1 MKKLLLLLLATLS
14 VVILSATGLVLNRDS
29 NQMQFLTLH
38 STNQVADINN
48 QIAVVTVT
56 ETFINNHN
64 TLFDARYYFPIQEGA
79 SPTQLR
85 WFWENEWHTA
95 IIAGSPSNPQGGPSN
110 IPAYF
115 TNYVGAFPVVFDFN
129 ANLLPEDSLT
139 VEISYVQMLPYEYGN
154 VSLNLINNYSVI
166 QQSPVISQT
175 FDVSLV
181 SDRTIQSFL
190 TPNFTSTITH
200 SEHHATATA
209 YIPELMADTDFRVVY
224 SLAQDSLA
232 FTALSGM
239 FDAPD
244 NLGDGFFT
252 FIAEPDDDSAD
263 YVEKVFTLIIDRSGS
278 MSGNKIVQ
286 ARDAARYIV
295 NNLNEGDKFNLISF
309 STNVTPLWD
318 THQIFTMET
327 KQQALDFINA
337 ISAYGST
344 NISGAF
350 GTAIPQFVGSDP
362 DVANI
367 ILFFTDGVPTVGH
380 IDTTTLLNYVQEII
394 MLNEVYPC
402 VFNFGIGSD
411 VNTQLL
417 MNLAVNND
425 GFAQFLG
432 NDELESSITSFYDS
446 IRYPVMLSP
455 TFTVSPAGAISE
467 VYPYPLPNVYKGHQL
482 IVSGRYNQAQPIE
495 ITFSGNLYG
504 NTVSFPYSTV
514 LSEDTP
520 EGMDFLPKVWAKQ
533 KIESLIVQYY
543 LLYENS
549 AEAIALRNQI
559 VNLSIAYGVVCEF
572 TSFTGGETSNEDMV
586 NQDSQV
592 SPAIKLL
599 GNYPNPFNPSTT
611 IRFEVKDDVSGP
623 VFIKIY
629 NQKGQ
634 LVRTLGLHVNH
645 RGMYEIV
652 WDGMDQSGKT
662 VGSGLYFYTLNFDKY
677 LLSGKM
683 TMLK

>member
-1 MKKLLLLLLATLS
+1 MKKLLLLVLAMLA
-14 VVILSATGLVLNRDS
+14 VVALSATGLVLNRDS
-29 NQMQFLTLH
+29 NQMQFLTLR
-38 STNQVADINN
+38 SSNNVADINN

-56 ETFINNHN
+56 ETFVNNLN
-64 TLFDARYYFPIQEGA
+64 TLFDARYYFPIQDGA

-85 WFWENEWHTA
+85 WFWGDEWHTA
-95 IIAGSPSNPQGGPSN
+95 IVSGSPSNPQGGPSN

-115 TNYVGAFPVVFDFN
+115 TNYVGAFPVVFDLN
-129 ANLLPEDSLT
+129 TTLYPSDSLT

-154 VSLNLINNYSVI
+154 VNLKLINNYMAI

-181 SDRTIQSFL
+181 SERIIQTFQ
-190 TPNFTSTITH
+190 TPNFPSIITH
-200 SEHHATATA
+200 NEHLATASATL
-209 YIPELMADTDFRVVY
+209 PEVSADQDFQLVY

-232 FTALSGM
+232 FTSLSGM
-239 FDAPD
+239 FDAPA

-278 MSGNKIVQ
+278 MYGDKIVQ

-295 NNLNEGDKFNLISF
+295 NNLNEGDRFNLISF
-309 STNVTPLWD
+309 STDVTPLWQ
-318 THQIFTMET
+318 THQIFNSET
-327 KQQALDFINA
+327 QQQALNFING

-350 GTAIPQFVGSDP
+350 ATAIPQFTGSNP

-367 ILFFTDGVPTVGH
+367 ILFFTDGVPTIGH
-380 IDTTTLLNYVQEII
+380 TNTSVLLEYIQDIV
-394 MLNEVYPC
+394 LTNEVHPFI
-402 VFNFGIGSD
+402 FNFGIGSD

-417 MNLAVNND
+417 MNLAVEND

-432 NDELESSITSFYDS
+432 NDELESCITAFYDS

-455 TFTVSPAGAISE
+455 TFTVSPPAAISE
-467 VYPYPLPNVYKGHQL
+467 VYPYPLPNVYRGHQL
-482 IVSGRYNQAQPIE
+482 IVSGRYHLAQPIE

-504 NTVSFPYSTV
+504 ETVSFPYNTV
-514 LSEDTP
+514 LSEDTA
-520 EGMDFLPKVWAKQ
+520 EGLGFLPKVWAKQ

-549 AEAIALRNQI
+549 NEAIALRTQI

-572 TSFTGGETSNEDMV
+572 TSFTGGETSLEDPV
-586 NQDSQV
+586 IQDSQV

-611 IRFEVKDDVSGP
+611 IRFELKEELKGP

-629 NQKGQ
+629 NLKGQ
-634 LVRTLGLHVNH
+634 LVRTLGLHVSH
-645 RGMYEIV
+645 KGIYDIV
-652 WDGMDQSGKT
+652 WDGMDQTGNT
-662 VGSGLYFYTLNFDKY
+662 VSSGLYFYTLNFDKY

-683 TMLK
+683 TMMK